1 MKITLDLD
9 DDIVKRIEELTGT
22 DIKELLE
29 SELNDNGD
37 VFIEIMGYDNE

>member
-9 DDIVKRIEELTGT
+9 DDIVKKIEELTGT